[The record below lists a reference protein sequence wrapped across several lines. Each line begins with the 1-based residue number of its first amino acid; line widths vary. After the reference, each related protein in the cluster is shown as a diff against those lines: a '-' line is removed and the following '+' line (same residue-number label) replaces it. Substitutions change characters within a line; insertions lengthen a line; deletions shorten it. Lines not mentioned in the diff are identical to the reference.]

1 MDFLSFVLCLLLAW
15 IGIHLILSN
24 IKKNNELNPRRLPP
38 GPPTIPIFGNL
49 FNLGSNPHISLT
61 ELSKKYGPLM
71 TLQLGRVPTVI
82 ITSASMAKE
91 ALQKNDLSF
100 SNRMVIDAVYAV
112 NQYQNSVVWLPVSSP
127 KWRNLRR
134 ICNSHVFSAG
144 RLNASQCIRMNKIKD
159 LISYVE
165 KCSEANIAVDI
176 GQAAFTTTLNLLSNT
191 FFSVDLGDPNSE
203 ISRRFKEI
211 IRDIMED
218 AGKPNFADYFPIL
231 KKIDPQG
238 IRRRMAINFQKMIDL
253 FTSLMDERL
262 EGKRPSDSIQGNDV
276 LDALL
281 GINQEKTEEIAP
293 SHIPNLLVDLF
304 GAGTDT
310 TSSTLE
316 WAMAELLRN
325 PKKMKKAQKELRE
338 TIGTGN
344 LINESD
350 ITRLPYLQTVVKET
364 FRLHPAVP
372 FLVPRRVH
380 KDVRLFGYTVPKNAQ
395 VLVNV
400 WAIGRDPDLWERPNS
415 FEPERFM
422 GSEIDVKGRDFELIP
437 FGAGRRICPG
447 MPLAIR
453 MIHLMLGSLIHGFD
467 WKLEGGISPEK
478 MDMTEKFGFT
488 LEKAQR
494 LRAIPSPVRV

>member
-1 MDFLSFVLCLLLAW
+1 
-15 IGIHLILSN
+15 
-24 IKKNNELNPRRLPP
+24 
-38 GPPTIPIFGNL
+38 
-49 FNLGSNPHISLT
+49 
-61 ELSKKYGPLM
+61 
-71 TLQLGRVPTVI
+71 
-82 ITSASMAKE
+82 
-91 ALQKNDLSF
+91 
-100 SNRMVIDAVYAV
+100 
-112 NQYQNSVVWLPVSSP
+112 
-127 KWRNLRR
+127 
-134 ICNSHVFSAG
+134 
-144 RLNASQCIRMNKIKD
+144 
-159 LISYVE
+159 
-165 KCSEANIAVDI
+165 
-176 GQAAFTTTLNLLSNT
+176 
-191 FFSVDLGDPNSE
+191 
-203 ISRRFKEI
+203 
-211 IRDIMED
+211 
-218 AGKPNFADYFPIL
+218 
-231 KKIDPQG
+231 
-238 IRRRMAINFQKMIDL
+238 
-253 FTSLMDERL
+253 
-262 EGKRPSDSIQGNDV
+262 
-276 LDALL
+276 
-281 GINQEKTEEIAP
+281 
-293 SHIPNLLVDLF
+293 
-304 GAGTDT
+304 
-310 TSSTLE
+310 
-316 WAMAELLRN
+316 MAELLRN
-325 PKKMKKAQKELRE
+325 PEKMKKAQKELRE